1 MLHGRPDQQLQVA
14 HLRRFYFRKVPCLTL
29 DPVAELQLRFIEPIS
44 SKKKKKSLKGKKDD
58 VTAVRQ
64 ENEGPISGES
74 AFFYFFL

>member
-1 MLHGRPDQQLQVA
+1 LNRYPQ
-14 HLRRFYFRKVPCLTL
+14 
-29 DPVAELQLRFIEPIS
+29 
-44 SKKKKKSLKGKKDD
+44 KKKKSLKGKKDD